1 MFFSGFNFNMNCC
14 SNPFAMG
21 FMNMNPRLNFFM
33 GLAAGTSGLPMYGM
47 PMGYSLFSNP
57 MFTMPNM
64 NYSSP
69 SVFGYNNFN
78 MGFGMDTFS
87 QMSNIPGYIPRLT
100 YVPQLPSFITN
111 GFGTDF
117 NFNFESQGASDSQD
131 VGGPEGTK
139 LKRDKKQY
147 GPEFLNKV
155 KQIAKRINCNY
166 RDLLAVMN
174 SESGINAQQW
184 CKVKGYENKAVG
196 LIQFTES
203 AAKSLGTTLPA
214 LAKMTPIQQLD
225 YVEKYYKMW
234 IKQKNL
240 TGKKLSAGDLY
251 ALTYTPNYVNQEVL
265 AVKGQKFYNANAGL
279 DVNKDNKITKTD
291 LAEQVRRKYVSD
303 NTFLA

>member
-33 GLAAGTSGLPMYGM
+33 GLAAGTSGLPMM

-100 YVPQLPSFITN
+100 YVPQLPSFVTN

-117 NFNFESQGASDSQD
+117 NFNFESQGASDSQEVD
-131 VGGPEGTK
+131 APEGTK

-174 SESGINAQQW
+174 SESGIRADARNSASS
-184 CKVKGYENKAVG
+184 ATG
-196 LIQFTES
+196 LIQFVES
-203 AAKSLGTTLPA
+203 TAKSLGTTTAA
-214 LAKMTPIQQLD
+214 LKQMTPIQQLD
-225 YVEKYYKMW
+225 YVEKFYM
-234 IKQKNL
+234 KNKAAA
-240 TGKKLSAGDLY
+240 GFGANDKLSAGDLY
-251 ALTYTPNYVNQEVL
+251 ALTFLPARAKRDVLTSSGENY
-265 AVKGQKFYNANAGL
+265 YNANRGL
-279 DVNKDNKITKTD
+279 DINKDGKITKNE
-291 LAEQVRRKYVSD
+291 LAQRVRNNYVSD